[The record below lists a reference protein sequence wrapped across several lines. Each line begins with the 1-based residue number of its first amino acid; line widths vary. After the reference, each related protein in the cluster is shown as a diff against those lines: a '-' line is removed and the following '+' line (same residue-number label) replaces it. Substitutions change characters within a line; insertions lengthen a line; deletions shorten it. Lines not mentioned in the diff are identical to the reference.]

1 MNLTPEF
8 LEDALNPE
16 KNYMSNLPAKWE
28 VVAVNPN
35 YEVSDL
41 GEVRNIKTGRILK
54 QKLRNGYLA
63 VNLSND
69 GKVTTYNVH
78 RLVAE
83 AFLDNPDNKP
93 QINHKDEI
101 KINPA
106 LSNLEYVTPQENI
119 KYSRANQVIG
129 KDIHGNIVLEF
140 DSLAEAGRHGYF
152 SNYIKRSFMYHLPYK
167 GVYFTIMPPKA
178 QEYKERNLWQ

>member
-1 MNLTPEF
+1 MNLNPEF

-16 KNYMSNLPAKWE
+16 KNYMSNLPARWE

-54 QKLRNGYLA
+54 QKLRNDYLA
-63 VNLSND
+63 VNLSYE

-83 AFLDNPDNKP
+83 AFLENTDNKE
-93 QINHKDEI
+93 QVNHKDEI
-101 KINPA
+101 KTNNS
-106 LSNLEYVTPQENI
+106 LFNLEYVTPKENI
-119 KYSRANQVIG
+119 NYSSAKQVIG
-129 KDIHGNIVLEF
+129 KDLHGNIVLEF
-140 DSLAEAGRHGYF
+140 DSLAEAGRQGYF
-152 SNYIKRSFMYHLPYK
+152 STYIKRSFMYHLPYK
-167 GVYFTIMPPKA
+167 GVYFSIIPPKA
-178 QEYKERNLWQ
+178 QEYKERIL

>member
-1 MNLTPEF
+1 MNLNPEF

-16 KNYMSNLPAKWE
+16 KNYTANMPARWE

-54 QKLRNGYLA
+54 QKLRNGYAA

-83 AFLDNPDNKP
+83 AFLSNSDKKE
-93 QINHKDEI
+93 QVNHKDEI
-101 KINPA
+101 KTNNSLP
-106 LSNLEYVTPQENI
+106 NLEYVTPKENI
-119 KYSRANQVIG
+119 KYSRAKQVIG
-129 KDIHGNIVLEF
+129 KDINGNVVMEF
-140 DSLAEAGRHGYF
+140 ESLTEAAKEGYF
-152 SNYIKRSFMYHLPYK
+152 PNYVKRSHMYHLPYK
-167 GVYFTIMPPKA
+167 GIYFSILPPKA
-178 QEYKERNLWQ
+178 QEYKERKLWQ

>member
-1 MNLTPEF
+1 MNLNPEF

-16 KNYMSNLPAKWE
+16 KNYMANIPAKWE
-28 VVAVNPN
+28 VVTVNPN

-63 VNLSND
+63 VNLSNE
-69 GKVTTYNVH
+69 GKVKTYNVH

-83 AFLDNPDNKP
+83 AFLDNPDNKE
-93 QINHKDEI
+93 QVNHKDEI
-101 KINPA
+101 KTNPA
-106 LSNLEYVTPQENI
+106 LSNLEYVTAQENI
-119 KYSRANQVIG
+119 EYSRAKQVIG

-140 DSLAEAGRHGYF
+140 ESLSEAERNGYF
-152 SNYIKRSFMYHLPYK
+152 PNYVNRSFLYHIPYK
-167 GVYFTIMPPKA
+167 GIYFTILPPKA
-178 QEYKERNLWQ
+178 QEYKERKLWQ

>member
-1 MNLTPEF
+1 MNLNPEF

-16 KNYMSNLPAKWE
+16 NNYMANMPAKWE

-63 VNLSND
+63 VNLSNE

-83 AFLDNPDNKP
+83 AFLDNPDNKE
-93 QINHKDEI
+93 QVNHKDEI
-101 KINPA
+101 KTNPA
-106 LSNLEYVTPQENI
+106 AYNLEYVTPKENI
-119 KYSRANQVIG
+119 DYSRAKQVIG
-129 KDIHGNIVLEF
+129 KDINGNVVLEF
-140 DSLAEAGRHGYF
+140 ESLAEAGRQGYF
-152 SNYIKRSFMYHLPYK
+152 ANYINRSFMYHLPYK
-167 GVYFTIMPPKA
+167 GIYFTLMPPKA
-178 QEYKERNLWQ
+178 QEYKERKLWQ

>member
-1 MNLTPEF
+1 MNLNPEF

-16 KNYMSNLPAKWE
+16 KNYMSNIPARWE

-41 GEVRNIKTGRILK
+41 GEVRNIKTGRVLK

-78 RLVAE
+78 RLVAD
-83 AFLDNPDNKP
+83 AFLDNPDKKS

-101 KINPA
+101 KINNSLP
-106 LSNLEYVTPQENI
+106 NLEYVTPQENI

-129 KDIHGNIVLEF
+129 KDINGNIVLEF
-140 DSLAEAGRHGYF
+140 DSLAEAGRQGYF

-167 GVYFTIMPPKA
+167 GVYFTIIPPKA
-178 QEYKERNLWQ
+178 QEYKERKLWQ

>member
-1 MNLTPEF
+1 MRLNPEF

-16 KNYMSNLPAKWE
+16 KNYMSNIPAKWE

-54 QKLRNGYLA
+54 QKMRNGYSA
-63 VNLSND
+63 VNLSDD

-83 AFLDNPDNKP
+83 AFLENPDNKE
-93 QINHKDEI
+93 QVNHKDEI
-101 KINPA
+101 KTNNS
-106 LSNLEYVTPQENI
+106 LVNLEYVTPKENI
-119 KYSRANQVIG
+119 DYSRSKQVIG
-129 KDIHGNIVLEF
+129 KDINGNVVLEF
-140 DSLAEAGRHGYF
+140 ESLAEAGKNGYF
-152 SNYIKRSFMYHLPYK
+152 SNYINRSFLYHLPYK
-167 GVYFTIMPPKA
+167 GIYFTIMPPKA
-178 QEYKERNLWQ
+178 QEYKERELWQ